1 MNCTTAVKVSYS
13 VKYQPIYI
21 YSSINI
27 QKLEDTFVRILMT
40 KKYEIGEENKVAISN
55 HLRNTKKGVLSSIFT
70 LSLNLEAFDY
80 NDVDSIVN
88 NLVTTSF
95 DDQFTGCCKEYRRLV
110 PIFSNDLKNVL
121 KDYAER
127 ETKEIEKHHKISVL
141 IGKGTALFAA
151 LNLLIL
157 CNFRNIFTVQPNK
170 IC

>member
-13 VKYQPIYI
+13 VKYRPIYI
-21 YSSINI
+21 CSSINI

-70 LSLNLEAFDY
+70 LTLNLEAFDNNY
-80 NDVDSIVN
+80 VDSFVN
-88 NLVTTSF
+88 DLVTTSF
-95 DDQFTGCCKEYRRLV
+95 DDQFRGCCEEYRRLI
-110 PIFSNDLKNVL
+110 PIFSNDLKNAL
-121 KDYAER
+121 KDYAEQ

-157 CNFRNIFTVQPNK
+157 CNFGNIFTG
-170 IC
+170 